1 MCLYM
6 YIHVQL
12 IHVRTNTYTLQAQAF
27 KEDFEQERKDRETTR
42 GRLATAEQTFTDR
55 IEQLEAQLIQT
66 RNDCQAELTARDGVH
81 QTQVDKL
88 RATIGQ
94 KDGELARANIHRQR
108 LQEELQSSTQQVRYV
123 GTVSNCILYC

>member
-12 IHVRTNTYTLQAQAF
+12 IHVHTNTYTLQTQAF
-27 KEDFEQERKDRETTR
+27 KEDFEHERKDRETAC
-42 GRLATAEQTFTDR
+42 GQLATAEQTFTDR

-66 RNDCQAELTARDGVH
+66 RNDCQAKLTARDGEH

-94 KDGELARANIHRQR
+94 KDGELARANILRQR
-108 LQEELQSSTQQVRYV
+108 LQEELQSKST
-123 GTVSNCILYC
+123 GEILCAP